1 MNFRKVWHIARYEYW
16 SHVRRWGY
24 LFATFGIPLLVGV
37 GLLVLRWVLER
48 PQWRD
53 YLAVD
58 MEKPIGVVL
67 PEGFDAALPQPFV
80 RVQDEVQGQERV
92 LQGQLLALL
101 VVPPEGPDAATPWT
115 LYTTGGWTFI
125 HDTALYQGLQRLKA
139 YLLVGDRLSPQE
151 LEQLLTPPPI
161 ETITLG
167 PSSGQARQGRQL
179 MGAYMLAVV
188 FFVGIFVSSGYLLQ
202 SVAQEKESRM
212 IEVLLASVTATELL
226 WGKLVGLSGLGLT
239 QMGVWTLALLGFRS
253 WTMGTPME
261 SVLGLSWEPAFLAVG
276 AAALVLGYLMYG
288 LLMAGFGALGTTVRE
303 SQQFSVLVSMSAM
316 LPIFFNSLFFL
327 NPNGVIPRSLSYFP
341 WSAPLALLMRLAITP
356 LPWWEL
362 ALIFGA
368 MVLGVAVSFWAGVRL
383 FRVGLLMFGKR
394 PSWREV
400 LALLRRPV

>member
-1 MNFRKVWHIARYEYW
+1 MNVRKVGHIARYEYL

-24 LFATFGIPLLVGV
+24 LFATFGIPLLIGL

-48 PQWRD
+48 PQWRE

-67 PEGFDAALPQPFV
+67 PEGYVTELPEPFIP
-80 RVQDEVQGQERV
+80 VQDEAQGKTQV
-92 LQGQLLALL
+92 LQGQLLALV
-101 VVPPEGPDAATPWT
+101 VVPAEGLTGPVPWK

-125 HDTALYQGLQRLKA
+125 HDATLQQMLQRLKA
-139 YLLVGDRLSPQE
+139 ILLLGPRLSPQE
-151 LEQLLTPPPI
+151 LEHLFTPPQI
-161 ETITLG
+161 ETVTLG
-167 PSSGQARQGRQL
+167 ASAGQRRQERPL
-179 MGAYMLAVV
+179 MGAYFLAII

-226 WGKLVGLSGLGLT
+226 WGKMVGLSGLGLT
-239 QMGVWTLALLGFRS
+239 QMAVWLLAFQRFRS
-253 WTMGTPME
+253 WAMGTPVE
-261 SVLGLSWEPAFLAVG
+261 SMLGLSWEPAFLAVG

-327 NPNGVIPRSLSYFP
+327 NPNGVVPRVLSYFP
-341 WSAPLALLMRLAITP
+341 WSAPLALLMRVAITP
-356 LPWWEL
+356 LPWWEVVL
-362 ALIFGA
+362 SFGA
-368 MVLGVAVSFWAGVRL
+368 MVVGVAVSFWAGVRL

-394 PSWREV
+394 PTWREV